1 VCIFAYIYIWYVPKL
16 SIIWMCNS
24 GSYLD
29 LTSLFRGN
37 LSDWNLWIVWVKWSF
52 FVATPACPTFSPG
65 TKIGKHLLVTDVVT
79 HLDAGS
85 LQSWCSEALPGAF
98 EPHPLAGAHHL
109 SVQCFDERWGA
120 GRPRRA
126 ISPVRQFFSPVGK
139 VFWGRLNLGQ
149 RNSLKWIGFK
159 FYLEQLDT
167 LDRWKL
173 YRNYWVAKHHG
184 CLETKKKIF
193 FTSNLTHR
201 LSKMPATEASKQHV
215 YPH

>member
-1 VCIFAYIYIWYVPKL
+1 MILLCGNSSVPNVLPWHQNRKTFARHRRSHTLGRRFSSKLMLRSTSRSFWTPSLLQGHTIWVFNASTKGGALVDLAERFHQFGSSSLL
-16 SIIWMCNS
+16 SA
-24 GSYLD
+24 
-29 LTSLFRGN
+29 R
-37 LSDWNLWIVWVKWSF
+37 F
-52 FVATPACPTFSPG
+52 F
-65 TKIGKHLLVTDVVT
+65 
-79 HLDAGS
+79 
-85 LQSWCSEALPGAF
+85 
-98 EPHPLAGAHHL
+98 
-109 SVQCFDERWGA
+109 GA
-120 GRPRRA
+120 GW
-126 ISPVRQFFSPVGK
+126 I
-139 VFWGRLNLGQ
+139 LGQ

>member
-1 VCIFAYIYIWYVPKL
+1 
-16 SIIWMCNS
+16 MCNS

-167 LDRWKL
+167 LIAGSYIGITGW
-173 YRNYWVAKHHG
+173 RNITGALKPRRKYSSPRTSRTGSPK
-184 CLETKKKIF
+184 CLPQRRQ
-193 FTSNLTHR
+193 SNM
-201 LSKMPATEASKQHV
+201 SIPIK
-215 YPH
+215 